1 VFLRFNV
8 LDSQPELN
16 PVGRVSVRQGLTTRE
31 GNFQAGISLSDNLPV
46 VVTLKQGKVVMISEA
61 KDQRG
66 GELAFENGETL
77 SYEGRSQSPPRFFDS
92 FI

>member
-1 VFLRFNV
+1 MFLRFNV
-8 LDSQPELN
+8 LDRQPELN
-16 PVGRVSVRQGLTTRE
+16 SVGHVSVQQRLTTRKR
-31 GNFQAGISLSDNLPV
+31 NFQAGISLSDNLPV

-77 SYEGRSQSPPRFFDS
+77 SYEGRSQSPPRFLGS